1 MNNTTTYNRSM
12 FGLTEINADTINA
25 NNLVLSGPLQVN
37 TITSTAAGQS
47 LGIDALGTGSLD
59 LKSNSVTNLS
69 IKNNL
74 NEFYFNTYMMS
85 GRTLFL
91 NAGNNLQRVGLLCS
105 GGNCYFDVSAN
116 LNYFFRTNGVIR
128 FTIGQ
133 TAITSTIYITAPTEA
148 AGSNN
153 TRLATTAFVQSLK
166 STPNVWTSTNEYS
179 AYLPTSLLTP
189 TLATEFTNKNYVDN
203 QISAITTAVT
213 GISYT
218 AISDTTLVD
227 NNLTIGTGKLLNIDG
242 YPNVASYL
250 DYILYNIEHIIN
262 DGVYTSVYDDFHIA
276 DGYKLRVSSTF
287 TDVAATLGT
296 LTNQIY
302 TGIYA
307 ANNTWTGTNTFD
319 THLPT
324 SSLNPSSAQQLTTKS
339 YVDLKVS
346 GLLGS
351 ANIWTN
357 TNTFNTNLPT
367 STATPTTGTQL
378 TTKTYV
384 DSKVSGLLSS
394 ANTWTNTNAFNAYLP
409 TSTLSATSG
418 NQMLTLQSFREQ
430 QFYRW
435 NKYNSIVDDFLK
447 GLTSTALEWTS
458 TGSGGGNAIT
468 SIAKH
473 PGIWQIGVG
482 NVQNEGLVPTLA
494 TNVFFWGDVKIV
506 EFVWRFTGDATC
518 FFEFGMTKAYADQ
531 TESVSIN
538 YNTTGGNGFK
548 FLVNASSVYTT
559 SFNNAS
565 STSWLYGRI
574 VATTA
579 GNADFYIENL
589 TIPASDSYSYTAAG
603 ITTTN
608 PLVPYMKITNQN
620 ANVKYLDMDY
630 FSMAWETSRN

>member
-25 NNLVLSGPLQVN
+25 NNLVLSGPLKVN

-91 NAGNNLQRVGLLCS
+91 NSGNNLQRVGLLCS

-116 LNYFFRTNGVIR
+116 LSYFFRTNSVIR

-153 TRLATTAFVQSLK
+153 TRLATTEFV
-166 STPNVWTSTNEYS
+166 TT
-179 AYLPTSLLTP
+179 A
-189 TLATEFTNKNYVDN
+189 LAG
-203 QISAITTAVT
+203 ITTAVT
-213 GISYT
+213 GITYT

-307 ANNTWTGTNTFD
+307 ANNTWTGTNKFD
-319 THLPT
+319 TNLPT
-324 SSLNPSSAQQLTTKS
+324 STLTPSSAQQLTTKS

-435 NKYNSIVDDFLK
+435 DKYNSIVDDFLK

-559 SFNNAS
+559 SLTSAS

-589 TIPASDSYSYTAAG
+589 TIPASDSYSYTASG

>member
-1 MNNTTTYNRSM
+1 MNNTTTYQRSM

-25 NNLVLSGPLQVN
+25 NNLVLSGPLKVN

-59 LKSNSVTNLS
+59 LKSNSVTKMMLANT
-69 IKNNL
+69 L
-74 NEFYFNTYMMS
+74 NEIYQNTYMMS

-105 GGNCYFDVSAN
+105 GGSCYFDVSTN
-116 LNYFFRTNGVIR
+116 LSYFFRTNSVIR

-133 TAITSTIYITAPTEA
+133 TAITSTVYITAPTEV

-153 TRLATTAFVQSLK
+153 TRLATTEFV
-166 STPNVWTSTNEYS
+166 TT
-179 AYLPTSLLTP
+179 A
-189 TLATEFTNKNYVDN
+189 LAG
-203 QISAITTAVT
+203 ITTAVT
-213 GISYT
+213 GITYT
-218 AISDTTLVD
+218 AISDTTTVD
-227 NNLTIGTGKLLNIDG
+227 NNLTVGVGKLLNIDG

-250 DYILYNIEHIIN
+250 DYILYNTEHIIN
-262 DGVYTSVYDDFHIA
+262 DGVYTSVYDDFHIS

-307 ANNTWTGTNTFD
+307 ANNTWTGTNKFD
-319 THLPT
+319 TNLPT
-324 SSLNPSSAQQLTTKS
+324 STLTPSSAQQLTTKS
-339 YVDLKVS
+339 YVDLKIS

-384 DSKVSGLLSS
+384 DSKVSDLLSS

-494 TNVFFWGDVKIV
+494 TNVFFWGVVKIV

-518 FFEFGMTKAYADQ
+518 YFEFGMTKAYADQ

-559 SFNNAS
+559 SLTSAS
-565 STSWLYGRI
+565 STSWFYGRI

-630 FSMAWETSRN
+630 FSMAWETSRT

>member
-25 NNLVLSGPLQVN
+25 NNLVLSGPLKVN

-91 NAGNNLQRVGLLCS
+91 NAGNNSQRMGILCQ
-105 GGNCYFDVSAN
+105 GGQGFFDVSN
-116 LNYFFRTNGVIR
+116 LQSFFFRTNGVVR

-133 TAITSTIYITAPTEA
+133 SAITSTIYITAPTEA

-153 TRLATTAFVQSLK
+153 TRLATTEFV
-166 STPNVWTSTNEYS
+166 TT
-179 AYLPTSLLTP
+179 A
-189 TLATEFTNKNYVDN
+189 LAG
-203 QISAITTAVT
+203 ITTAVT
-213 GISYT
+213 GITYT

-307 ANNTWTGTNTFD
+307 ANNTWTGTNKFD
-319 THLPT
+319 TNLPT
-324 SSLNPSSAQQLTTKS
+324 STLTPSSAQQLTTKS

-384 DSKVSGLLSS
+384 DGKTTSLLSG
-394 ANTWTNTNAFNAYLP
+394 ANAWTGTNTFDTNLP

-473 PGIWQIGVG
+473 LGIWQIGVG

-559 SFNNAS
+559 SLTSAS

-589 TIPASDSYSYTAAG
+589 TIPASDSYSYTASG

-620 ANVKYLDMDY
+620 ANAKYLDMDY
-630 FSMAWETSRN
+630 FSMAWETSRT